1 VTGKRSHRF
10 WLLTVAAGVG
20 IAVTLAL
27 GVWQMSRAAE
37 KLALHAAIAQHQ
49 AMTPVSQ
56 RELLASRDPTGL
68 LHRSV
73 VLRGTWVSSH
83 TVFLDN
89 RQMQGKVGFYV
100 VTPLRLEGS
109 DAAVLVQRG
118 WVQRNF
124 LEREKLPP
132 IATPEGVVELRGRL
146 APPPA
151 KLYEFA
157 GAAVGLIR
165 QNLDLAQFRAE
176 TNLPLLALSV
186 QQIGGPSEGLL
197 RDWPEPASGV
207 ATNYGYA
214 AQWWAL
220 SFLIAIL
227 YVWFQF
233 VAPRRKVPHAR

>member
-1 VTGKRSHRF
+1 LRQRF
-10 WLLTVAAGVG
+10 WLVTAAAVVGVAA
-20 IAVTLAL
+20 TLAL
-27 GVWQMSRAAE
+27 GIWQMSRAAQ
-37 KLALHAAIAQHQ
+37 KLAMQAAIEQRQVMA
-49 AMTPVSQ
+49 PVPQ
-56 RELLASRDPTGL
+56 RELLGRRDFDGL
-68 LHRSV
+68 FYRPV
-73 VLRGTWVSSH
+73 VLRGSWLARR

-109 DAAVLVQRG
+109 DAVVLVERG

-132 IATPEGVVELRGRL
+132 IPTPGGVVELHGRL

-157 GAAVGLIR
+157 GAAGGVIR
-165 QNLDLAQFRAE
+165 QNLDLARFRAE
-176 TNLPLLALSV
+176 TGLALLDLAV
-186 QQIGGPSEGLL
+186 QQTGGPSEGLL
-197 RDWPEPASGV
+197 RAWPEPASGV
-207 ATNYGYA
+207 ETNYGYA

-220 SFLIAIL
+220 CILIAIL

-233 VAPRRKVPHAR
+233 IAPRRKAPHA

>member
-1 VTGKRSHRF
+1 VTGKPSHRF
-10 WLLTVAAGVG
+10 WLLTIAAVAGS
-20 IAVTLAL
+20 AVTFAL
-27 GVWQMSRAAE
+27 GVWQMSRATQ
-37 KLALHAAIAQHQ
+37 KLALHAAIEQRQ
-49 AMTPVSQ
+49 AIAPVSQ
-56 RELLASRDPTGL
+56 RELLASRNPADL
-68 LHRSV
+68 LHRIA
-73 VLRGTWVSSH
+73 VLRGTWVAGH

-89 RQMQGKVGFYV
+89 RQMQGKIGFYV

-109 DAAVLVQRG
+109 DAAVLVERG

-132 IATPEGVVELRGRL
+132 ISTPAGVVEVRGRL

-157 GAAVGLIR
+157 GAAPGPIR
-165 QNLDLAQFRAE
+165 QNLDLAQFRGE
-176 TNLPLLALSV
+176 TGLPLLALSV
-186 QQIGGPSEGLL
+186 QQLGGPSEGLL

-207 ATNYGYA
+207 ETNYGYA

-220 SFLIAIL
+220 SILIAIL

>member
-1 VTGKRSHRF
+1 VTGQAARSF
-10 WLLTVAAGVG
+10 WLITGAAVAG
-20 IAVTLAL
+20 IAATLAL
-27 GVWQMSRAAE
+27 GAWQMSRAAQ
-37 KLALHAAIAQHQ
+37 KLALHAAIEQRA
-49 AMTPVSQ
+49 AMPPLSQ
-56 RELLASRDPTGL
+56 RELLASHNPADL
-68 LHRSV
+68 LHRIV
-73 VLRGTWVSSH
+73 VLRGTWVGKH

-100 VTPLRLEGS
+100 ITPLRLEGS
-109 DAAVLVQRG
+109 DAVVLVERG

-124 LEREKLPP
+124 LQREKLPA
-132 IATPEGVVELRGRL
+132 IATPSGAVELRARL

-157 GAAVGLIR
+157 GPAPGAIR
-165 QNLDLAQFRAE
+165 QNLHLAQFRAE
-176 TNLPLLALSV
+176 TGLPLLEFAV

-207 ATNYGYA
+207 ETNYGYA

-220 SFLIAIL
+220 SILIAIL

-233 VAPRRKVPHAR
+233 IAPRRKVPNA